1 MNTLLAS
8 AEAIIVLLGIGA
20 IGFFVIAKKIV
31 PADMLKYVSTLAI
44 EVSVPLYVFTNIIE
58 GFDPASSSEWWKL
71 PIWWMLFAAVT
82 FLLSIAFGRLFKKK
96 VRREATTALYIYNT
110 VFVPLSIIIGVYGDD
125 SPYIADLFLFTV
137 FATTFYFNVYR
148 VFFRKKDQKQHK
160 LSIDWKKIFNPLIR
174 ITLLAVILRLV
185 GAAPYIPAFVITIT
199 RHIGNTAFPLIMFIL
214 GGYICLDLKNS
225 GKIYFGDVVKFV
237 AVKNLMFPLISLA
250 LIYLIHPPFNVGLII
265 VLSAAAPP
273 ISTIPI
279 FVTRQNGNTE
289 IANQFLVGSF
299 LFSIVSIPLM
309 IWLLNIIA
317 YP

>member
-1 MNTLLAS
+1 MNALLSS
-8 AEAIIVLLGIGA
+8 AEAIIVLLGISA

-58 GFDPASSSEWWKL
+58 NFNPAASPGWWKL
-71 PIWWMLFAAVT
+71 PIWWMVFAGVT
-82 FLLSIAFGRLFKKK
+82 FLMSLAFGRLFNKDS
-96 VRREATTALYIYNT
+96 RREASSALYIYNT
-110 VFVPLSIIIGVYGDD
+110 VFVPLSVIIAMYGDN
-125 SPYIADLFLFTV
+125 SPYIADLFLFTA
-137 FATTFYFNVYR
+137 FATTFYFSVYH
-148 VFFRKKDQKQHK
+148 VFFRSKDQKQHK
-160 LSIDWKKIFNPLIR
+160 ISIDWKKIFNPLIR
-174 ITLLAVILRLV
+174 ITLLALVLRLS

-225 GKIYFGDVVKFV
+225 GKIYYDEVIKFV
-237 AVKNLMFPLISLA
+237 AVKNLAFPMMSLA
-250 LIYLIHPPFNVGLII
+250 LIYLINPPFNVALII

-279 FVTRQNGNTE
+279 FVARQNGNTQ

-309 IWLLNIIA
+309 IWLLNIIV

>member
-1 MNTLLAS
+1 MNALAAS

-44 EVSVPLYVFTNIIE
+44 EVSVPLYVFTNIVE
-58 GFDPASSSEWWKL
+58 NFDPASSPGWWKL
-71 PIWWMLFAAVT
+71 PIWWIGFAGVT
-82 FLLSIAFGRLFKKK
+82 FLLSLAFGYLFKRE
-96 VRREATTALYIYNT
+96 VRREARMALYIYNT
-110 VFVPLSIIIGVYGDD
+110 IFVPLSIIVGVYGDD

-137 FATTFYFNVYR
+137 FATTFYFNIYR
-148 VFFRKKDQKQHK
+148 VFFHSKDRQLGK
-160 LSIDWKKIFNPLIR
+160 ITVDWKKIFNPLIR
-174 ITLLAVILRLV
+174 ITLLAVILRLI

-199 RHIGNTAFPLIMFIL
+199 RHIGSTAFPLIMFIL
-214 GGYICLDLKNS
+214 GGYICLDLRNS
-225 GKIYFGDVVKFV
+225 GKFYFGDIAKFV
-237 AVKNLMFPLISLA
+237 AVKNFAFPLVSLA
-250 LIYLIHPPFNVGLII
+250 LVYFLHPPFNVGLII

-279 FVTRQNGNTE
+279 FTARQHGNTE

-309 IWLLNIIA
+309 IWLLSA
-317 YP
+317 MVYL